1 MRDTRGMAM
10 GLAMLTATLLG
21 ACARERAET
30 DTALTKAVEA
40 IGAATDSAAGRLAG
54 REYSNAELTAIL
66 QKYDAAEVEVGQL
79 ALTKATDP
87 GVRSFAQQIITDH
100 RALEKEVA
108 STIQQLNV
116 TPAIPEDDEDLT
128 EDHQKGMQELNAK
141 AKGKEFDEAFLEH
154 EIAMHKKVIDEVED
168 ALGRNKNPELKP
180 LLEKARAGLRS
191 HLTTAETLEKKFG
204 A

>member
-1 MRDTRGMAM
+1 M
-10 GLAMLTATLLG
+10 GLAMLTATLLV

-54 REYSNAELTAIL
+54 REYTNAELAAFL
-66 QKYDAAEVEVGQL
+66 QKYDAAEIEIGQL
-79 ALTKATDP
+79 ALTKATDA
-87 GVRSFAQQIITDH
+87 GVRAFAQQIITDH
-100 RALEKEVA
+100 RALDKEVA

-116 TPAIPEDDEDLT
+116 TPALPEDEEDLT

-141 AKGKEFDEAFLEH
+141 AKGKEFDEAFVEH

-168 ALGRNKNPELKP
+168 ALGRNRNPELKA
-180 LLEKARAGLRS
+180 LLEKARAGLRA